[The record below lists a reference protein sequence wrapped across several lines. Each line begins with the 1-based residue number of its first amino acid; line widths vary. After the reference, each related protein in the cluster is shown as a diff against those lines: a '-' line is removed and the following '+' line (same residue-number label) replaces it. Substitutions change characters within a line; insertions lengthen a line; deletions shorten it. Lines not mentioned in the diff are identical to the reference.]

1 MDLDRSGLWLR
12 RELLT
17 EGICDD
23 ELGRARRQGQALT
36 VRRGAYVG
44 SADER
49 LRDPLALHLLTVHA
63 AVRQLPPRAV
73 VSHVSAAVLH
83 GLDIWAV
90 PLTRVHVT
98 RSRSSGG
105 RSGRHLHLHTAPLDA
120 DEVDEVG
127 GVQTTTVAR
136 TVVDLARSVPF
147 EQAVVSADAALRI
160 GLVDAAELRHAVDR
174 AAHRPGN
181 RRARRVVEF
190 ADGRSESVGESRSR
204 VALQR
209 AGVPAPALQH
219 EVRSATGLLVA
230 RVDFWW
236 AARATV
242 GEFDGAVKYRR
253 LLRPGQDAGDAVFAE
268 KIREDAVRAEGV
280 RVVRWT
286 WRELDDFATVVARL
300 RV

>member
-12 RELLT
+12 RELLA
-17 EGICDD
+17 EGFRDD
-23 ELGRARRQGQALT
+23 ELGRVRRQGQAVT

-49 LRDPLALHLLTVHA
+49 LRDPLARHALTVYA
-63 AVRQLPPRAV
+63 AVCQLPPHAV

-83 GLDIWAV
+83 GLDVWAV
-90 PLTRVHVT
+90 PLNRVHVT

-120 DEVDEVG
+120 DEVDDVG
-127 GVQTTTVAR
+127 GVPTTSVAR

-147 EQAVVSADAALRI
+147 EQAVVIADAALRLR
-160 GLVDAAELRHAVDR
+160 LVEPAELREGVYR
-174 AAHRPGN
+174 ASYRPGN
-181 RRARRVVEF
+181 RGARRVVEF

-209 AGVPAPALQH
+209 AGIPAPALQH
-219 EVRSATGLLVA
+219 EVRSAAGLLIA

-236 AARATV
+236 AAHATA
-242 GEFDGAVKYRR
+242 GEFDGAVKYGR

-268 KIREDAVRAEGV
+268 KLREDAVRAEGL

-286 WRELDDFATVVARL
+286 WPDLDDFGKVAARL
-300 RV
+300 RL